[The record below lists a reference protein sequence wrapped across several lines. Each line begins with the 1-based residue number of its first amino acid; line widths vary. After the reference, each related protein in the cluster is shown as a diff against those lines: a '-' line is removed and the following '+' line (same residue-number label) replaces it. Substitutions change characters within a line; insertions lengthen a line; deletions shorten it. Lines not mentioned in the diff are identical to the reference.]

1 MKNLAGAV
9 VIFFLSLFVYTK
21 FVGAIPF
28 SLTSVVTNKTDSF
41 TVTGEGKATAVPDVA
56 IVGVG
61 VQGQGNTVKQV
72 QQDLNSKMNKI
83 TDAVKK
89 VGIDAADIQTS
100 NYSIAP
106 TYDYQAS
113 TPRITGYQAS
123 SDLTIKVRNMDNANQ
138 VVDSATANGANQV
151 GGITFDVSD
160 KTKVENDARQ
170 VAVAQAKK
178 KAADAAKAGGF
189 TLGRVIDYSEN
200 EGGQPRPVP
209 MLAKADMAAGS
220 TAVTA
225 PTQIEPGSSEIT
237 IDVSLSYE
245 IR

>member
-1 MKNLAGAV
+1 
-9 VIFFLSLFVYTK
+9 
-21 FVGAIPF
+21 
-28 SLTSVVTNKTDSF
+28 
-41 TVTGEGKATAVPDVA
+41 
-56 IVGVG
+56 
-61 VQGQGNTVKQV
+61 
-72 QQDLNSKMNKI
+72 
-83 TDAVKK
+83 
-89 VGIDAADIQTS
+89 
-100 NYSIAP
+100 
-106 TYDYQAS
+106 
-113 TPRITGYQAS
+113 
-123 SDLTIKVRNMDNANQ
+123 
-138 VVDSATANGANQV
+138 
-151 GGITFDVSD
+151 
-160 KTKVENDARQ
+160 